1 MHGKKTLEKVLSI
14 LIFME
19 LKIKITRYHFI
30 ITKMAKLKTETLMIP
45 NTSED
50 PSNWYHHL
58 LLAEY
63 RVI

>member
-50 PSNWYHHL
+50 AEQLVPSFV
-58 LLAEY
+58 AC
-63 RVI
+63 RI

>member
-50 PSNWYHHL
+50 AEQLVPSFV
-58 LLAEY
+58 AS
-63 RVI
+63 RI